1 MSIEQARVIVN
12 PVAGANATYRKWP
25 RISSLLKH
33 IGLSFDYHYTEGV
46 GHAIEL
52 AQEATRDGCRFL
64 VAVGGDGTVHEVANG
79 IMLSKDLEKATIG
92 IISTGTGSDFIRS
105 TGHDRDYVKACS
117 SLTGTRRMLIDV
129 GTVEYRSKGQARKR
143 FFINSAGVGFDAAVA
158 EATNHIP
165 KFLGGTIPYV
175 MGLFKSLV
183 SYRNKPVEIK
193 VDDEQESKSILS
205 VVVANGC
212 YFGGGMRVA
221 PQADISDGL
230 LDVIAV
236 GDMGKLE
243 LLRAFPKIY
252 KGTHIHHPKVS
263 THKATRVEIS
273 STQRFLVHADGEFL
287 GEGPVSFG
295 LLPSALSIA
304 I

>member
-1 MSIEQARVIVN
+1 MSIEQAMVIVN
-12 PVAGANATYRKWP
+12 PVAGASATYRKWP
-25 RISSLLKH
+25 KISGLLRN

-64 VAVGGDGTVHEVANG
+64 VAVGGDGTVNEVANG
-79 IMLSKDLEKATIG
+79 ILLSEELEKATIG

-117 SLTGTRRMLIDV
+117 SLTGTKRLLIDV
-129 GTVEYRSKGQARKR
+129 GTVEYRSKGQVKKR

-158 EATNHIP
+158 ETSNHLP

-175 MGLFKSLV
+175 MGLLKSLAG
-183 SYRNKPVEIK
+183 YRNKPVNIK
-193 VDDEQESKSILS
+193 VDGRQESGRILS
-205 VVVANGC
+205 IVVANGC

-221 PQADISDGL
+221 PMADISDGL
-230 LDVIAV
+230 LDIIAI

-243 LLRAFPKIY
+243 LLRAFPTIY

-263 THKATRVEIS
+263 THKATRVEIES
-273 STQRFLVHADGEFL
+273 SQKFLVHVDGEFL

-295 LLPSALSIA
+295 LLHSALSIA